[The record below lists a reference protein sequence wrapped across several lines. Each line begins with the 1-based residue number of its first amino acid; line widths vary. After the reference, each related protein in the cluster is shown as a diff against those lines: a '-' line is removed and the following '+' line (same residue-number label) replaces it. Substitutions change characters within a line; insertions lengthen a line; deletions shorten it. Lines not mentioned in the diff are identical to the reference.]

1 VLNESFNQK
10 EKLKMQPEKP
20 PKLKKLIFRVLL
32 VLCVVSFVLLV
43 YQISEQETSEEL
55 GLHATI
61 KAESQAKEA
70 AEDIDQSLSIMMEVT
85 TSIAEELSSGEL
97 KDDQV
102 APTINE
108 TLENNPEFF
117 GITVAYNPSVKHS
130 MNDSGLYAPY
140 VFRGPDGLRLTRIEE
155 NYDYTQADNQ
165 TGIRTIWYHQ
175 PMDNGP
181 GWVEPHFGTTSNQM
195 LVVYALPFYNASVP
209 ETPAGVITGDYSLDC
224 MRNIVGSLDLWDTGY
239 GFIITED
246 GTIVSYPI
254 EEYLGQDIT
263 ELTETDETLEAI
275 HQNMVLG
282 VDNFTYS
289 NDFTGQEF
297 HIFFNNIP
305 STNWTMGVVFVEE
318 EILQEEKI
326 FQQHTSIK
334 ISIAFIVFVFFL
346 SALIFHIETGSSRSL
361 WTVAITLSILCLAG
375 IGNIWYLNMSD
386 QLGEEDHDA
395 KVFDRAGLE
404 VTLNKLSNEMEA
416 YENPIE
422 VPTGIFLQSIE
433 FSSSNN
439 VAVTGYIWQKNTT
452 EGIPL
457 GVIFPESESTTIR
470 TNIEKAYEKEGVT
483 GWYFETTLRQQF
495 DNSKYPFDKENVWI
509 RLWDKGFDDNV
520 VLVPDLDSYDT
531 LSPGSKPGLEQD
543 FVLGGWDIQ
552 KSYFSYRDNS
562 YNTNFGLE
570 DYNHEDRPELY
581 FNVVVKRDFI
591 NPFVSYMS
599 PLIVVA
605 LLVFADLLL
614 ISKKEEAATY
624 YGFSSSGVLGHCAA
638 LLFVLIVAQ
647 VSLRDSLSTGGIIY
661 LEYFYFAMYLAI
673 LAVAADS
680 ILFASKRK
688 IRIID
693 YENNLIVK
701 VLYWPVL
708 TVMLLIFTL
717 YAFY

>member
-1 VLNESFNQK
+1 
-10 EKLKMQPEKP
+10 M
-20 PKLKKLIFRVLL
+20 L
-32 VLCVVSFVLLV
+32 VHL
-43 YQISEQETSEEL
+43 ISEQETSEEL

-61 KAESQAKEA
+61 KAENQAVEA
-70 AEDIDQSLSIMMEVT
+70 ADDIDQSLSIMMEVT
-85 TSIAEELSSGEL
+85 TSIAEDLSSGEI
-97 KDDQV
+97 KEDQV
-102 APTINE
+102 VQKINE
-108 TLENNPEFF
+108 TLEEHPEFY
-117 GITVAYNPSVKHS
+117 GITVAYNPSVKHL

-140 VFRGPDGLRLTRIEE
+140 VIREPNGLQLKQIEE
-155 NYDYTQADNQ
+155 NYDYTQPDNK

-175 PMDNGP
+175 PMDKGP
-181 GWVEPHFGTTSNQM
+181 GWVEPHFGTTSKQI

-209 ETPAGVITGDYSLDC
+209 ETPAGIITGDYSLDC
-224 MRNIVGSLDLWDTGY
+224 VRNIVGSLDLWNTGY

-254 EEYLGQDIT
+254 EEYLGQNISD
-263 ELTETDETLEAI
+263 LTETDKTLEAI
-275 HQNMVLG
+275 HKNMLIG

-297 HIFFNNIP
+297 HVFFNNIP
-305 STNWTMGVVFVEE
+305 STNWTMGVAFVEE

-334 ISIAFIVFVFFL
+334 ISMAFIAFVFFL
-346 SALIFHIETGSSRSL
+346 SALIFHVETGSSRSL
-361 WTVAITLSILCLAG
+361 WAVAIILSILCLAG

-386 QLGEEDHDA
+386 KLTEENYDA

-404 VTLNKLSNEMEA
+404 VTLNKVSNNTAASEDT
-416 YENPIE
+416 IK

-439 VAVTGYIWQKNTT
+439 VAVTGYIWQKNNT
-452 EGIPL
+452 EGIIP

-470 TNIEKAYEKEGVT
+470 TSIEKAYETEGVI

-495 DNSKYPFDKENVWI
+495 DNSKYPFDKENIWI

-531 LSPGSKPGLEQD
+531 LSPELKPGLEKD

-570 DYNHEDRPELY
+570 DYNHQNRPELY

-605 LLVFADLLL
+605 LLIFADLLL
-614 ISKKEEAATY
+614 ISKKEGAASY

-688 IRIID
+688 IKIID
-693 YENNLIVK
+693 YENNLIIK

-708 TVMLLIFTL
+708 TILLLIFTL